1 MAKSGERTQ
10 THGWPGE
17 WTFLLRNF
25 VTKDF
30 KIRYRNMSLGVFWSL
45 ANPLV
50 MMGVLTFVFRKILAG
65 GPIADFPL
73 FVLTGLV
80 PFNFFSVAWLNG
92 STSVF
97 DNGGLIKKVG
107 FPREIVPVSSVL
119 GNTVHFGV
127 QTGLLIA
134 FTLFYGKGIHLSWLW
149 LPVES
154 EELYTLDELRLGAQF
169 IEAAL
174 AAGRAVLLHGAQ
186 GVHRTRPLVAAHLIA
201 QGKSVARVVK
211 ELEHKPWLPPYRGQ
225 VALLEQLKEQGG
237 EHEPGL
243 HRH

>member
-1 MAKSGERTQ
+1 MPWATDHIFVAGGEFVAQDWAQFQSQ
-10 THGWPGE
+10 TGVSAIITVALENPGE
-17 WTFLLRNF
+17 
-25 VTKDF
+25 F
-30 KIRYRNMSLGVFWSL
+30 KQ
-45 ANPLV
+45 
-50 MMGVLTFVFRKILAG
+50 
-65 GPIADFPL
+65 
-73 FVLTGLV
+73 
-80 PFNFFSVAWLNG
+80 
-92 STSVF
+92 
-97 DNGGLIKKVG
+97 
-107 FPREIVPVSSVL
+107 PRPW
-119 GNTVHFGV
+119 
-127 QTGLLIA
+127 A
-134 FTLFYGKGIHLSWLW
+134 WLW

-174 AAGRAVLLHGAQ
+174 AAGRTVLLHGAQ

-211 ELEHKPWLPPYRGQ
+211 ELEQKPWLPPYRGQ